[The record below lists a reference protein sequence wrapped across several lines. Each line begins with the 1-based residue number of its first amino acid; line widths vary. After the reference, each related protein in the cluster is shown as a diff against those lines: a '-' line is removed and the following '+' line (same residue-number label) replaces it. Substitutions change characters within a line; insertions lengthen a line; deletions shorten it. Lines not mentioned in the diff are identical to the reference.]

1 MISVVIFE
9 DLGGFFEGQ
18 DKDFDQIFLDLFDQP

>member
-18 DKDFDQIFLDLFDQP
+18 DKDFDRIFSRSL